1 MAMMNPADIENMTTE
16 QKLEAMEALWEEIS
30 KEQPAP
36 DSPAWHESALEE
48 TRSRFVA
55 GSEDS
60 VDWEEAK
67 RRLRRH
73 DP

>member
-1 MAMMNPADIENMTTE
+1 MITQADIAKMSREE
-16 QKLEAMEALWEEIS
+16 KLRAMEALWEEIS

-55 GSEDS
+55 GSEGS

-67 RRLRRH
+67 RQLRRH